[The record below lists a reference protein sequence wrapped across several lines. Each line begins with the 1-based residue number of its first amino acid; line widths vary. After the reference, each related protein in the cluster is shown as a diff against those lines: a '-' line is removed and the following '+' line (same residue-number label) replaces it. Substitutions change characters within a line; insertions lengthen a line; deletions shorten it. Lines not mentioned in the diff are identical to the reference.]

1 VSRAD
6 TVGIVGAGAFGTAL
20 AVTLARAGRPVMLW
34 SRDRAVVDSM
44 AKQRICSRLP
54 GVALPLTLLVTA
66 DPAEL
71 AQAAR
76 FVVLAVAS
84 TDVRARALELG
95 NFLDANHIVVHAVGA
110 LAAPNAERVSEVVAA
125 GVPTLRIG
133 ALAGPPKWS
142 VPSAGLA
149 AGSSPAELA
158 IGNFVSMV
166 VASAFAEVVS
176 EGRRL
181 LNVPPALRVYGSS
194 DLPGVELASALAGT
208 YAIGLG
214 MADGLGVGTGARAVI
229 VARAMAEAVRLGVAM
244 GAQAKTFTGLAGLAN
259 LLVRADKS
267 DGSVEYRLGQQLAT
281 GTVTANSADLK
292 NIEGARAAAS
302 LRLLAQS
309 QKVHVPLLA
318 GIDAVLQGK
327 LSASAA
333 AQLAADFVA
342 AEE

>member
-1 VSRAD
+1 MSRAD
-6 TVGIVGAGAFGTAL
+6 TVGIAGAGAFGTAL
-20 AVTLARAGRPVMLW
+20 AVTLASAGRSVMLW

-44 AKQRICSRLP
+44 VQRRICSRLP
-54 GVALPLTLLVTA
+54 GVTLPSSLLVTS

-71 AQAAR
+71 ARAAR

-110 LAAPNAERVSEVVAA
+110 LASPNAERVSEVVAA
-125 GVPTLRIG
+125 GVSTLRIG
-133 ALAGPPKWS
+133 ALAGP
-142 VPSAGLA
+142 AL
-149 AGSSPAELA
+149 PAELA

-214 MADGLGVGTGARAVI
+214 MADGLGVASGPRAVI
-229 VARAMAEAVRLGVAM
+229 VARAMAEAVRLGVAL

-259 LLVRADKS
+259 LLVRADKA
-267 DGSVEYRLGQQLAT
+267 DGSQEYRLGQLLAA
-281 GTVTANSADLK
+281 GTVTASSAEVK
-292 NIEGARAAAS
+292 NVEGARAAAS

-333 AQLAADFVA
+333 AQLAADSVA